1 MPRFITVENKFL
13 CFFHVILTLL
23 HMFRR
28 PEPEQFTARVLE
40 SRAAREASSRHR
52 GEAAMTSQNPSP
64 RVSGSKVRRTDTGG
78 QTHSNERGTAKPMN
92 VTGIRV
98 ALAPRDAK
106 PRTDAAAKANGP
118 PSSMHDSFVVGTDV
132 GKENIA
138 PPGVQV
144 LKVRAESSLLLL
156 RELDPLFRATIRASA
171 APMPRSRAGDSTL
184 FSARRFLR
192 ASAAPTPRSR
202 AGGQAGRLAGM
213 RAGGVDAPAAA

>member
-78 QTHSNERGTAKPMN
+78 QTHTTERGTAKSMN

-98 ALAPRDAK
+98 ALAPRDAM

-144 LKVRAESSLLLL
+144 LKVRGG
-156 RELDPLFRATIRASA
+156 ELVVV
-171 APMPRSRAGDSTL
+171 AP
-184 FSARRFLR
+184 
-192 ASAAPTPRSR
+192 
-202 AGGQAGRLAGM
+202 
-213 RAGGVDAPAAA
+213 